1 MRPIRIHPCVLL
13 AALVLAA
20 PAGLRAQHPALDL
33 ERVRPAIEAAIQAE
47 LEQGTASVSIALVNG
62 DQIIWTAAY
71 GYANATTRTPATPT
85 TIYSTGSTS
94 KSVTATAIMQL
105 VEQGRLALD
114 QPVNRYLQDAR
125 IQDRLQGGPP
135 VTVRM
140 LLAHTSGLTCD
151 IRTRPVYSR
160 TLPPDLAALTART
173 YSVRKPNES
182 FEYCNSAYGIAGYL
196 IEQVS
201 GQDYE
206 SYIVEHILAPLG
218 VTTPAPIR
226 PTPEM
231 ADRMA
236 QPYRRGQDGTPV
248 PVGRVFFDVYPAGDL
263 YMTAEDMAR
272 FLGAHLNGG
281 VFNGHRIL
289 TEASI
294 REMHRNHSPAPMTG
308 ATAAALGGG
317 YGLGFGIGS
326 LPGGQPLIQH
336 GGSVPGLNA
345 HMIGAVSGRY
355 GVYVMTNSAGHGAI
369 ARAAIEAIQ
378 AALAV
383 TDAGH

>member
-1 MRPIRIHPCVLL
+1 
-13 AALVLAA
+13 
-20 PAGLRAQHPALDL
+20 
-33 ERVRPAIEAAIQAE
+33 
-47 LEQGTASVSIALVNG
+47 
-62 DQIIWTAAY
+62 
-71 GYANATTRTPATPT
+71 
-85 TIYSTGSTS
+85 
-94 KSVTATAIMQL
+94 
-105 VEQGRLALD
+105 
-114 QPVNRYLQDAR
+114 
-125 IQDRLQGGPP
+125 
-135 VTVRM
+135 M

-226 PTPEM
+226 PTPLM

-236 QPYRRGQDGTPV
+236 QPYSRGQDGTPV

-281 VFNGHRIL
+281 VFNGARIL
-289 TEASI
+289 SEASI
-294 REMHRNHSPAPMTG
+294 REMHRDQSPGLVTG
-308 ATAAALGGG
+308 SMAEALGRG
-317 YGLGFGIGS
+317 YGLGFGIGA
-326 LPGGQPLIQH
+326 LANGHTIIQH

-345 HMIGAVSGRY
+345 NMIGDLNERI
-355 GVYVMTNSAGHGAI
+355 GVYVMTNSAGHHEIG
-369 ARAAIEAIQ
+369 RAVIEAMH

-383 TDAGH
+383 ADAGR